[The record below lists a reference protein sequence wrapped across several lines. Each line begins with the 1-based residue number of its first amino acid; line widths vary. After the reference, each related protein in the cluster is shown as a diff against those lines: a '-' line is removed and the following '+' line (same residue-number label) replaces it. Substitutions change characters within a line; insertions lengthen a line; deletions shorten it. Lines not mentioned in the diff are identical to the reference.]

1 MEDFT
6 LSEEQ
11 VMLRDGARRFLDE
24 QCPTDR
30 VRQIMETDRGYDE
43 DLWRKL
49 SEQGWPAMHI
59 PEEFGGAGFTFA
71 ETAILQQEMGRAL
84 APVPY
89 LSSAVLAAEAVLA
102 AGSEEQK
109 KARLPGLAAGSAI
122 ASVAIAEPGSG
133 WDEGGV
139 TAHATLSADGFQLSG
154 TKSYVTAGHV
164 ADWLVVAA
172 RLDGAVRLFI
182 VTGADT
188 DATRVV
194 TLDSTRPV
202 ATVDLTG
209 APGELLEASS
219 WETVERLYQ
228 VAAVALAAEQVGGLE
243 RVLEMAVDYAKER
256 KQFGRAI
263 GSFQAVKHM
272 CADMLVSLESARSA
286 AAYAAVAISTG
297 SEDARAAAALAKSY
311 CSEAYFKAAGDN
323 IQVHGGIGFTWE
335 HDAHL
340 YFKRAKST
348 ELLFGSPAFHR
359 ERLAAT
365 VGL

>member
-11 VMLRDGARRFLDE
+11 VMLRDGARQFLEE
-24 QCPTDR
+24 QCSTDR
-30 VRQIMETDRGYDE
+30 VREVMETDRGYDE
-43 DLWRKL
+43 DLWKKL

-71 ETAILQQEMGRAL
+71 ETAILQQEMGRVL

-89 LSSAVLAAEAVLA
+89 LSSAILAAEAVLA
-102 AGSEEQK
+102 AGSAEQK
-109 KARLPGLAAGSAI
+109 GARLPELAAGSKI
-122 ASVAIAEPGSG
+122 ATVAIAEPGSG
-133 WDEGGV
+133 WDEAGV
-139 TAHATLSADGFQLSG
+139 AAVATPSGEGFHLSG
-154 TKSYVTAGHV
+154 TKAYVTAGHV

-172 RLDGAVRLFI
+172 RLDGAVRLFLVAGDDI
-182 VTGADT
+182 A
-188 DATRVV
+188 ASKVV

-202 ATVDLTG
+202 STVDLAG

-219 WETVERLYQ
+219 WPTVERIYQ
-228 VAAVALAAEQVGGLE
+228 VGAVALAAEQVGGLE
-243 RVLEMAVDYAKER
+243 RVLEMAVEYAKER

-272 CADMLVSLESARSA
+272 CADMLVALESARSA
-286 AAYAAVAISTG
+286 AAYAALAIATG
-297 SEDARAAAALAKSY
+297 SDDARTAAALAKSF
-311 CSEAYFKAAGDN
+311 CSEAYFTAAGDN

-359 ERLAAT
+359 ERLAAE